1 MPRWIE
7 REQDKW
13 LLASLALIVAR
24 RRVRLRRGRLVD
36 PTGSWIWFP
45 ALVAFPLPP
54 IAIGIAIMR
63 YHLYDIDRIISR
75 TIAYAGLTLVLFAVF
90 TGVNLV
96 LQSIFESLVGGGSV
110 AVAAST
116 LAVAALFNPLR
127 VRVQRV
133 VDRRFNRARQDADE
147 TTGSL
152 CAAPPRPA
160 RSGHDRHRVDERR
173 RRCRRADDR
182 DASGFAGESS
192 GRDFAEA
199 R

>member
-1 MPRWIE
+1 MAACVVGAHR
-7 REQDKW
+7 R
-13 LLASLALIVAR
+13 R
-24 RRVRLRRGRLVD
+24 RRVRLSWKSRSSIR
-36 PTGSWIWFP
+36 TGSWIWIP

-54 IAIGIAIMR
+54 VAIGIAILR

-96 LQSIFESLVGGGSV
+96 LQSIFERLVGGGSV

-127 VRVQRV
+127 GRVQRV

-147 TTGSL
+147 TRVASRGASAISSTWTRS
-152 CAAPPRPA
+152 AP
-160 RSGHDRHRVDERR
+160 S
-173 RRCRRADDR
+173 
-182 DASGFAGESS
+182 
-192 GRDFAEA
+192 
-199 R
+199 